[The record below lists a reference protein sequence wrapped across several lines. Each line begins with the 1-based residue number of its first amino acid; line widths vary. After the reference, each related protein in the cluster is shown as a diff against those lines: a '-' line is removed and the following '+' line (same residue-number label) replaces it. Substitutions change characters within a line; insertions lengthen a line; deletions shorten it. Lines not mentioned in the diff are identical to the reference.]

1 MTHERDGREQMSV
14 AAAAESDSDRGA
26 PLIPILGCV
35 IDYLQIPWQVEEVL
49 PLPALPG
56 SISSSSR

>member
-1 MTHERDGREQMSV
+1 MTHERDDREQMSVV

-26 PLIPILGCV
+26 PVIPIIGCV

-56 SISSSSR
+56 SSSSSR